1 MANFRINRDARE
13 QPIVWHGAI
22 VQVLTEDAKTISEG
36 VDSTSSVRFL

>member
-36 VDSTSSVRFL
+36 CSEHIICPV